1 MFCAITFVNWLK
13 DKSCPAA
20 LVVEVVGDSV
30 AEQKQVIFL
39 LFFFLKKNF
48 ACVFQQLHSQ
58 GMLFQNQ
65 QLSEIMS
72 LGELAGDM
80 GQ

>member
-13 DKSCPAA
+13 DNSCPSA
-20 LVVEVVGDSV
+20 LAVEVLGDSV

-39 LFFFLKKNF
+39 NFFLLKKNF

-58 GMLFQNQ
+58 GMLF
-65 QLSEIMS
+65 
-72 LGELAGDM
+72 
-80 GQ
+80 